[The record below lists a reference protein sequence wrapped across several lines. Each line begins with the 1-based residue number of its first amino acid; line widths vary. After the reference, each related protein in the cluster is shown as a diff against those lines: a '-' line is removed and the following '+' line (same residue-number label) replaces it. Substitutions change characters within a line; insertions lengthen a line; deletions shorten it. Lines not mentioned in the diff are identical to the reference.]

1 MDEIVEAQRKHRGL
15 NRRAF
20 VLGGAFL
27 GTAGLAA
34 ALEPRGRIDLLGKG
48 KLEDVIP
55 ERVGPWSFASKSGL
69 VVPPSDQLSDQLY
82 SQLLT
87 RVYTAPGMPA
97 IMLLVAQSGSQTGVL
112 QVHRP
117 EVCYP
122 AGGYRLSNSMPVE
135 LQLAKGSVQ
144 TMGFTASAES
154 RIEQLIYWTRVGMD
168 LPSTWAEQRW
178 SVAKANLQGDLPD
191 AVLVRLSTL
200 SPDREAS
207 FGVLEQFATTLVTS
221 LPTKARAF
229 VVGPG
234 RA

>member
-1 MDEIVEAQRKHRGL
+1 MDEIMQAQRKHSGL

-20 VLGGAFL
+20 LIGGAFL

-34 ALEPRGRIDLLGKG
+34 ALEPRGHIDLLGAR

-55 ERVGPWSFASKSGL
+55 TRVGPWAFASKSGL

-87 RVYTAPGMPA
+87 RVYTAPDMPD

-122 AGGYRLSNSMPVE
+122 ASGYKLSDSSPVD
-135 LQLAKGSVQ
+135 LPLGKANVR
-144 TMGFTASAES
+144 TMGFTASADS
-154 RIEQLIYWTRVGMD
+154 RVEQLIYWTRVGMD

-178 SVAKANLQGDLPD
+178 SVARANLQGNLPD

-200 SPDREAS
+200 SPDRNAS
-207 FGVLEQFATTLVTS
+207 FDVLQRFATSLVTS
-221 LPTKARAF
+221 LPSKARAF